1 MEIDLR
7 QLLSPI
13 NKEIK
18 QKVDRRIILEQQK
31 MNDVFLLKRY
41 KILKF
46 LQNDELPKSKD
57 GDFYSGSVDE
67 YDTYVILK
75 TFCDGK
81 TCDCCGKQLTVFDK
95 GDTLC
100 RECYNRC
107 FDKQEKIKIFFA
119 TDISSKYREYFIK
132 EKI

>member
-7 QLLSPI
+7 KLLLP
-13 NKEIK
+13 NHKRKK
-18 QKVDRRIILEQQK
+18 QKVDRRIITEQRK
-31 MNDVFLLKRY
+31 INDILLLKRD
-41 KILKF
+41 KILKL
-46 LQNDELPKSKD
+46 LQNNELPKSKD
-57 GDFYSGSVDE
+57 SEFYSGSVDK
-67 YDTYVILK
+67 YDSYLLLK

-81 TCDCCGKQLTVFDK
+81 TCDCCGKELTVFDK

-107 FDKQEKIKIFFA
+107 FDKQEKIKNFFA